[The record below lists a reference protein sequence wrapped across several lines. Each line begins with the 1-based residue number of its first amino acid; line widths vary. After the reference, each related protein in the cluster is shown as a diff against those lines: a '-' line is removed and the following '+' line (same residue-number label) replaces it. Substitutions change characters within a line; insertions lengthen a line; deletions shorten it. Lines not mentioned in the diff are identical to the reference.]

1 MLVCVSR
8 YVCMLVQTLVFQIF
22 RRPSIKTFHKGEATT
37 LRYGVVSQKL
47 RPQQYNAMTPRIN
60 VIA

>member
-1 MLVCVSR
+1 
-8 YVCMLVQTLVFQIF
+8 MLVQTLVFQIF